1 MPAAGAATTR
11 AAAATTRQAVILR
24 MRTEHTPGRRM
35 RVAIVPS
42 VRWLVAI
49 PSLALILLM
58 LGEFFLSFL
67 SPQRVRREARVA
79 RWLIVRSW
87 RVWRGGGPPC
97 GGGRRGAAPP

>member
-11 AAAATTRQAVILR
+11 ATATTRQAVILR

-87 RVWRGGGPPC
+87 RGGRGGGGGLRGGGP
-97 GGGRRGAAPP
+97 